1 MRHLFVFSLVFLLLF
16 CAGCAADRSY
26 GQAPD
31 RPFTAAI
38 EGTRGELAFSAEV
51 SLAANG
57 DRTIRSTAPETLAG
71 LTATATA
78 DGVRILQ
85 NDLSAN
91 VPSAGGL
98 FLPLDLLTAPAALVS
113 RQERNG
119 EVSLIYADGT
129 EIILNADGS
138 PRVVIRTDLMFTI
151 SDFRNIP

>member
-71 LTATATA
+71 LTATA